1 MVGSSSE
8 IGASSTLPWMK
19 RMSGKKEPG
28 VVLHAPS
35 ISFEGRVV
43 EMVVSGAF
51 GVVLDPEAHA
61 SLC

>member
-1 MVGSSSE
+1 
-8 IGASSTLPWMK
+8 MK

-51 GVVLDPEAHA
+51 GVLLDPEAHA
-61 SLC
+61 SLR